1 MSCGGFPHSCS
12 FNSRTA
18 AMPPGDLVRPCL
30 MSLTAWGDRPM
41 ALPMPVS
48 DQPCF
53 SRSVI
58 ADAQFMDGN
67 LRYSVI
73 PCQRHSVTERRS
85 NLLMTTIGDRVK
97 AERKGKKWARKRLAQ
112 LTGLSE
118 TAISDLELGYSKR
131 SLSLH
136 KLADALQV
144 NVHWLETGKGPRQ
157 ATDTDDG
164 MVLIRRWHQPL
175 AAGDGSAPVEFVEAD
190 GLKFKARSLH
200 RKGLNPDNLAVLDAT
215 GDSMEPRIHNGD
227 VLLIDCGETI
237 PQPGRIYA
245 LEYDGNLYVKRLENF
260 GTAQW
265 FMVSDN
271 SHDPKWRKPKPIE
284 PHGHFKPIG
293 RVRWIGS
300 WEDP

>member
-67 LRYSVI
+67 LWHPIVA
-73 PCQRHSVTERRS
+73 CQRHPIMESRHSRQMTLGQRIREARRLREMS
-85 NLLMTTIGDRVK
+85 RP
-97 AERKGKKWARKRLAQ
+97 
-112 LTGLSE
+112 
-118 TAISDLELGYSKR
+118 ELSKR
-131 SLSLH
+131 SGVAYPTLSGIENDDQPSTT
-136 KLADALQV
+136 KLPELARALRV
-144 NVHWLETGKGPRQ
+144 NVDWLKTGKGERD
-157 ATDTDDG
+157 ASIHDDG
-164 MVLIRRWHQPL
+164 MVVIRRWQQPL
-175 AAGDGSAPVEFVEAD
+175 AAGDGSAPVEYAETN
-190 GLKFKARSLH
+190 GLKFKASSLH
-200 RKGLNPDNLAVLDAT
+200 RKGLNPANLAVLDAT
-215 GDSMEPRIHNGD
+215 GDSMEPRIHDGD
-227 VLLIDCGETI
+227 VLLIDCGDTI

-245 LEYDGNLYVKRLENF
+245 LEYDGSMYVKRLENF

-271 SHDPKWRKPKPIE
+271 GHDPKWRKPKPIE
-284 PHGHFKPIG
+284 PHGNFKPIG